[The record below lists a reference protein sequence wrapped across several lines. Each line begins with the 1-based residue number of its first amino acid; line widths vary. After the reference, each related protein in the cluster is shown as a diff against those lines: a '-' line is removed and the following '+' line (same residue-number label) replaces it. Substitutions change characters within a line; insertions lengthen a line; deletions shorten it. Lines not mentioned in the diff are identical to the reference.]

1 MLLIP
6 AYSTIM
12 PSEVN
17 VKTQLTKKIKL
28 NIPVISAAM
37 DTVTEAKTAIAMAQE
52 GGLGVIHKNLSV
64 EDQSMEVEKV
74 KKYEGGMIIAPHTIS
89 PDATGIEALET
100 MTTKNF
106 TGLPVTQNGGKLLGI
121 ITMRDLRYEKNLHLK
136 VKNLMTPKK
145 NLVTVEVGIKSN
157 EARELLNKYKIEKLP
172 VVNKNFVLQGL
183 ITMKDIEKSKQFP
196 NSSKDKHG
204 RLLAAAAIGVGNDM
218 LTRVESLVKSDLDIV
233 FIDTAHAH
241 SKKVLDSIKLIKKR
255 YKNLQIVAG
264 NIATSDAA
272 KALISVGVDAIKVG
286 IGPGSIC
293 TTRIIAGIGV
303 PQMTAIM
310 DVVEVAKKSKI
321 PVIAD
326 GGIKFSGD
334 ITKALAAGADCV
346 MVGNLLAGTDESP
359 GDLVLYQGRSY
370 KTYRGMGSIEAMKE
384 GSKDRYY
391 QDDII
396 DSKLVPEGIE
406 GRVPYRG
413 AIGKVVFQLVGGLKA
428 GMGYTGSKN
437 LNDLKK
443 AKFLKLTGAG
453 LKESHVHDVDIS
465 REAPNYSLD

>member
-1 MLLIP
+1 
-6 AYSTIM
+6 M
-12 PSEVN
+12 PSEVK
-17 VKTQLTKKIKL
+17 VETKITKKIKL
-28 NIPVISAAM
+28 NIPIVSAAM
-37 DTVTEAKTAIAMAQE
+37 DTVTEARTAIAMAQE
-52 GGLGVIHKNLSV
+52 GGLGVIHKNLSI
-64 EDQSMEVEKV
+64 EAQSDEVEKV
-74 KKYEGGMIIAPHTIS
+74 KKYEGGMIIEPHTIS
-89 PDATGIEALET
+89 PQATGKQALEI
-100 MTTKNF
+100 MITKNF
-106 TGLPVTQNGGKLLGI
+106 TGLPVTKNGGTLLGI

-136 VKNLMTPKK
+136 VENLMTPKK
-145 NLVTVEVGIKSN
+145 DLVTVEEGIKSN
-157 EARELLNKYKIEKLP
+157 DARVLLNKFKIEKLP
-172 VVNKNFVLQGL
+172 VVDKNFKLQGL
-183 ITMKDIEKSKQFP
+183 ITMKDIEKSKQHP
-196 NSSKDKHG
+196 YSSKDRQG
-204 RLLAAAAIGVGNDM
+204 RLIAAAAIGVGNDAFQ
-218 LTRVESLVKSDLDIV
+218 RVDSLVDSGLDLV

-241 SKKVLDSIKLIKKR
+241 SKKVIDAVKTIKKR
-255 YKNLQIVAG
+255 HKGIEIVAG
-264 NIATSDAA
+264 NIATAEAA
-272 KALISVGVDAIKVG
+272 KALISAGADALKVG

-310 DVVEVAKKSKI
+310 DVVGEAKKSKT

-346 MVGNLLAGTDESP
+346 MIGNLLAGTDESP

-391 QDDII
+391 QEDII

-413 AIGKVVFQLVGGLKA
+413 ATSKVIFQLVGGLKA

>member
-1 MLLIP
+1 MLLVP

-12 PSEVN
+12 PSEVD
-17 VKTQLTKKIKL
+17 VKTRLTKKIQL
-28 NIPVISAAM
+28 NIPIISAAM
-37 DTVTEAKTAIAMAQE
+37 DTVTEARTAIAMAQE
-52 GGLGVIHKNLSV
+52 GGLGVIHKNLSID
-64 EDQSMEVEKV
+64 DQSFEVEKV
-74 KKYEGGMIIAPHTIS
+74 KKYEGGMIIEPHTIS
-89 PDATGIEALET
+89 PEATGHQALEV

-106 TGLPVTQNGGKLLGI
+106 TGLPVTINDGDLLGI
-121 ITMRDLRYEKNLHLK
+121 VTMRDLRYEKNLHLK
-136 VKNLMTPKK
+136 VKKLMTPKDK
-145 NLVTVEVGIKSN
+145 LVTVQAGIGSN

-172 VVNKNFVLQGL
+172 VVNKSFKLQGL
-183 ITMKDIEKSKQFP
+183 ITMKDIEKSKEFP
-196 NSSKDKHG
+196 NSSKDKQG
-204 RLLAAAAIGVGNDM
+204 RLIAAAAIGVGQDM
-218 LTRVESLVKSDLDIV
+218 IERVSSLVGSGLDVV

-241 SKKVLDSIKLIKKR
+241 SKKVIDSVKLIKK
-255 YKNLQIVAG
+255 KFKSLEIVAG
-264 NIATSDAA
+264 NIATSEAA
-272 KALISVGVDAIKVG
+272 LALIKAGADALKVG

-310 DVVEVAKKSKI
+310 DVSSVAKKYKI

-346 MVGNLLAGTDESP
+346 MIGNLLAGTDESP

-391 QDDII
+391 QEDII

-413 AIGKVVFQLVGGLKA
+413 TTSKVIFQLVGGLKA

-437 LNDLKK
+437 LLALKK
-443 AKFLKLTGAG
+443 ANFMKLTGAG
-453 LKESHVHDVDIS
+453 LKESHVHDVVIS

>member
-52 GGLGVIHKNLSV
+52 GGLGVIHKNLSI

-303 PQMTAIM
+303 PQVTAIM

>member
-1 MLLIP
+1 
-6 AYSTIM
+6 M
-12 PSEVN
+12 PSEVK
-17 VKTQLTKKIKL
+17 VETKITKKIKL
-28 NIPVISAAM
+28 NIPIVSAAM
-37 DTVTEAKTAIAMAQE
+37 DTVTEARTAIAMAQE
-52 GGLGVIHKNLSV
+52 GGLGVIHKNLSI
-64 EDQSMEVEKV
+64 EAQSDEVEKV
-74 KKYEGGMIIAPHTIS
+74 KKYEGGMIIEPHTIS
-89 PDATGIEALET
+89 PQATGKQALEI
-100 MTTKNF
+100 MITKNF
-106 TGLPVTQNGGKLLGI
+106 TGLPVTKNGGTLLGI

-136 VKNLMTPKK
+136 VENLMTPKK
-145 NLVTVEVGIKSN
+145 DLVTVEEGIKSN
-157 EARELLNKYKIEKLP
+157 DARVLLNKFKIEKLP
-172 VVNKNFVLQGL
+172 VVDKNFKLQGL
-183 ITMKDIEKSKQFP
+183 ITMKDIEKSKQHP
-196 NSSKDKHG
+196 YSSKDRQG
-204 RLLAAAAIGVGNDM
+204 RLIAAAAIGVGNDAFQ
-218 LTRVESLVKSDLDIV
+218 RVDSLVDSGLDLV

-241 SKKVLDSIKLIKKR
+241 SKKVIDAVKTIKKR
-255 YKNLQIVAG
+255 HKGIEIVAG
-264 NIATSDAA
+264 NIATAEAA
-272 KALISVGVDAIKVG
+272 KALISAGADALKVG

-303 PQMTAIM
+303 PQMTAII
-310 DVVEVAKKSKI
+310 DVVGEAKKSKT

-346 MVGNLLAGTDESP
+346 MIGNLLAGTDESP

-391 QDDII
+391 QEDII

-413 AIGKVVFQLVGGLKA
+413 ATSKVIFQLVGGLKA

>member
-1 MLLIP
+1 
-6 AYSTIM
+6 
-12 PSEVN
+12 
-17 VKTQLTKKIKL
+17 
-28 NIPVISAAM
+28 
-37 DTVTEAKTAIAMAQE
+37 
-52 GGLGVIHKNLSV
+52 
-64 EDQSMEVEKV
+64 
-74 KKYEGGMIIAPHTIS
+74 
-89 PDATGIEALET
+89 
-100 MTTKNF
+100 
-106 TGLPVTQNGGKLLGI
+106 
-121 ITMRDLRYEKNLHLK
+121 MRDLKYEKNLHLK
-136 VKNLMTPKK
+136 VKKLMTPKDK
-145 NLVTVEVGIKSN
+145 LITVQAGIDSN

-172 VVNKNFVLQGL
+172 VVNKSFKLQGL
-183 ITMKDIEKSKQFP
+183 ITMKDIEKSKEFP
-196 NSSKDKHG
+196 NSSKDKQG
-204 RLLAAAAIGVGNDM
+204 RLIAAAAIGVGQDM
-218 LTRVESLVKSDLDIV
+218 IERISNLVSSGLDIV

-241 SKKVLDSIKLIKKR
+241 SKKVIDSVKLIKK
-255 YKNLQIVAG
+255 KFKSLEIVAG
-264 NIATSDAA
+264 NIATSEAA
-272 KALISVGVDAIKVG
+272 LALIKAGADALKVG

-310 DVVEVAKKSKI
+310 DVSSVAKKYKI

-346 MVGNLLAGTDESP
+346 MIGNLLAGTDESP

-391 QDDII
+391 QEDII

-413 AIGKVVFQLVGGLKA
+413 TTTKVIFQLVGGLKA

-437 LNDLKK
+437 LLELKK
-443 AKFLKLTGAG
+443 ANFLKLTGAG
-453 LKESHVHDVDIS
+453 LKESHVHDVVIS

>member
-1 MLLIP
+1 
-6 AYSTIM
+6 M

-52 GGLGVIHKNLSV
+52 GGLGVIHKNLSI

>member
-64 EDQSMEVEKV
+64 EDQTMEVEKV

-321 PVIAD
+321 PIIAD

>member
-1 MLLIP
+1 
-6 AYSTIM
+6 M
-12 PSEVN
+12 PSEVK
-17 VKTQLTKKIKL
+17 VETKITKKIKL
-28 NIPVISAAM
+28 NIPIVSAAM
-37 DTVTEAKTAIAMAQE
+37 DTVTEARTAIAMAQE
-52 GGLGVIHKNLSV
+52 GGLGVIHKNLSI
-64 EDQSMEVEKV
+64 EAQSDEVEKV
-74 KKYEGGMIIAPHTIS
+74 KKYEGGMIIEPHTIS
-89 PDATGIEALET
+89 PQATGKQALEI
-100 MTTKNF
+100 MITKNF
-106 TGLPVTQNGGKLLGI
+106 TGLPVTKNGGTLLGI

-136 VKNLMTPKK
+136 VENLMTPKK
-145 NLVTVEVGIKSN
+145 DLVTVEEGIKSN
-157 EARELLNKYKIEKLP
+157 DARVLLNKFKIEKLP
-172 VVNKNFVLQGL
+172 VVDKNFKLQGL
-183 ITMKDIEKSKQFP
+183 ITMKDIEKSKQHP
-196 NSSKDKHG
+196 YSSKDRQG
-204 RLLAAAAIGVGNDM
+204 RLIAAAAIGVGNDAFQ
-218 LTRVESLVKSDLDIV
+218 RVDSLVDSGLDLV

-241 SKKVLDSIKLIKKR
+241 SKKVIDAVKTIKKR
-255 YKNLQIVAG
+255 HKGIEIVAG
-264 NIATSDAA
+264 NIATAEAA
-272 KALISVGVDAIKVG
+272 KALISAGADALKVG

-310 DVVEVAKKSKI
+310 DVVGEAKKSKT

-346 MVGNLLAGTDESP
+346 MIGNLLAGTDESP

-391 QDDII
+391 QEDII

-413 AIGKVVFQLVGGLKA
+413 ATSKVIFQLVGGLKA

-465 REAPNYSLD
+465 REEPNYSLD

>member
-1 MLLIP
+1 
-6 AYSTIM
+6 
-12 PSEVN
+12 
-17 VKTQLTKKIKL
+17 
-28 NIPVISAAM
+28 
-37 DTVTEAKTAIAMAQE
+37 
-52 GGLGVIHKNLSV
+52 
-64 EDQSMEVEKV
+64 
-74 KKYEGGMIIAPHTIS
+74 
-89 PDATGIEALET
+89 
-100 MTTKNF
+100 
-106 TGLPVTQNGGKLLGI
+106 
-121 ITMRDLRYEKNLHLK
+121 
-136 VKNLMTPKK
+136 MTPKDK
-145 NLVTVEVGIKSN
+145 LITVQAGIGSN

-172 VVNKNFVLQGL
+172 VVNKSFKLQGL
-183 ITMKDIEKSKQFP
+183 ITMKDIEKSKEFP
-196 NSSKDKHG
+196 NSSKDKQG
-204 RLLAAAAIGVGNDM
+204 RLIAAAAIGVGQDM
-218 LTRVESLVKSDLDIV
+218 IERVSNLVSSGLDIV

-241 SKKVLDSIKLIKKR
+241 SKKVIDSVKLIKK
-255 YKNLQIVAG
+255 KFKSLEIVAG
-264 NIATSDAA
+264 NIATSEAA
-272 KALISVGVDAIKVG
+272 LALIKAGADALKVG

-310 DVVEVAKKSKI
+310 DVSSVAKKYKI

-346 MVGNLLAGTDESP
+346 MIGNLLAGTDESP

-391 QDDII
+391 QEDII

-413 AIGKVVFQLVGGLKA
+413 TTTKVIFQLVGGLKA

-437 LNDLKK
+437 LLELKK
-443 AKFLKLTGAG
+443 ANFLKLTGAG
-453 LKESHVHDVDIS
+453 LKESHVHDVVIS